1 MAEAVDNINENEE
14 VKAAPLDPEK
24 KEDLKKRVNESLGEI
39 RQYLEADGGGIEL
52 VDITDDMKVQVRLL
66 GHCVGCMG
74 ARMTMSGIV
83 EQILQDQVPE
93 IKGAEAVD

>member
-1 MAEAVDNINENEE
+1 MN
-14 VKAAPLDPEK
+14 
-24 KEDLKKRVNESLGEI
+24 RVNESLGEI
-39 RQYLEADGGGIEL
+39 KQILAQDGGGIEL
-52 VDITDDMKVQVRLL
+52 VDITDDMIAQVRLQ

>member
-1 MAEAVDNINENEE
+1 MEANTVNTEE
-14 VKAAPLDPEK
+14 VKDEAKAVLSAEE
-24 KEDLKKRVNESLGEI
+24 KEDLVNRVNESLGEI
-39 RQYLEADGGGIEL
+39 KQILAQDGGGIEL
-52 VDITDDMKVQVRLL
+52 VDITDDMIAQVRLQ